1 MIIRLIVAVV
11 LAASLLASTASAQP
25 QIGVSTSIASPGER
39 VTVSVTGAPGEFY
52 AVLGSTVNA
61 GFSYAGVPLGVGTDV
76 AILAQ
81 GVLGGSGEVSVEI
94 APPFRGTTLDR
105 YYLQAVTS
113 ASRDFVPPAPSP
125 SRAVRN
131 GDLVLG
137 LPGTVGPEGP
147 PGLPGPPGPSGA
159 TGPVGPQGEPG
170 PQGPTGPAG
179 PQGPAGPIGPAG
191 TTTLRARIQTGLAQ
205 ARLGGSAVASCEP
218 GEVATG
224 GGAHA
229 GGQPGVHLTQSTPYP
244 LPEEGQA
251 PTGWFASFENPTDTN
266 RDIFVYA
273 ICAVP

>member
-1 MIIRLIVAVV
+1 VIIRLIVLSV
-11 LAASLLASTASAQP
+11 LAGSLLASTASAQP
-25 QIGVSTSIASPGER
+25 QIGVSTSIAAPGER
-39 VTVSVTGAPGEFY
+39 VTVTVTGAAGEFY

-61 GFSYAGVPLGVGTDV
+61 GFSYAGVPLGVGSDV
-76 AILAQ
+76 VILAQ
-81 GVLGGSGEVSVEI
+81 GVLGASGEVSVEI
-94 APPFRGTTLDR
+94 APPFTGTTLDR

-113 ASRDFVPPAPSP
+113 TSQNFVPPVPSP

-147 PGLPGPPGPSGA
+147 PGPPGPPGPAGA

-170 PQGPTGPAG
+170 APGASG
-179 PQGPAGPIGPAG
+179 PQGPAGPMGPSGPAG
-191 TTTLRARIQTGLAQ
+191 TTTLRTRSQTGLAQ

-229 GGQPGVHLTQSTPYP
+229 GGQPGVHLTQTTPYP

-251 PTGWFASFENPTDTN
+251 PTGWFASFENSTDTN